1 MNIRKLNIFYQTATT
16 LNMTAAAKILY
27 ISQPSV
33 SQAIKEI
40 EEEIGTP
47 LFERIGKKLYLTYEG
62 EIFLGCVRRMLN
74 LYEDTHIKINNLINN
89 KKGKIKIGASTT
101 IGLYILPSLVK
112 SFLKDY
118 GDIEISVTIESTST
132 IEKLI
137 LENKIDFAFIEG
149 TVLSDEIRK
158 ETLWQDEM
166 IFISPK
172 DSPLSKETIVD
183 GNLLKNQKLIMREQ
197 GSGTRETIEAY
208 LFENDIDYT
217 IFMELKENEAIKKY
231 VEAGIGI
238 GCMSKL
244 CIENTLDESTFH
256 TFCLDKGKIKRD
268 LYFIIHKDKFI
279 TSSMGEFINFVHV
292 QTSKT

>member
-74 LYEDTHIKINNLINN
+74 LYEDTNIKINNLINN

-101 IGLYILPSLVK
+101 IGLYLLPNLVK
-112 SFLKDY
+112 SFVKEH
-118 GDIEISVTIESTST
+118 GDIELSVIIESTSI
-132 IEKLI
+132 IENLI
-137 LENKIDFAFIEG
+137 LENKVDFAFIEG
-149 TVLSDEIRK
+149 TVFSDEIRK
-158 ETLWQDEM
+158 ETLWQDE
-166 IFISPK
+166 IVFICSK
-172 DSPLSKETIVD
+172 DSPLSKETIVN
-183 GNLLKNQKLIMREQ
+183 GNLLKTQKLIMREQ
-197 GSGTRETIEAY
+197 GSGTRETIEAF
-208 LFENDIDYT
+208 LSKNNIDYT

-231 VEAGIGI
+231 VEAGLGI

-244 CIENTLDESTFH
+244 CIEEPLDQPHFH
-256 TFCLDKGKIKRD
+256 TFSLDKGKIKRD

-279 TSSMGEFINFVHV
+279 TSSMEEFINFVHV
-292 QTSKT
+292 QTSKN